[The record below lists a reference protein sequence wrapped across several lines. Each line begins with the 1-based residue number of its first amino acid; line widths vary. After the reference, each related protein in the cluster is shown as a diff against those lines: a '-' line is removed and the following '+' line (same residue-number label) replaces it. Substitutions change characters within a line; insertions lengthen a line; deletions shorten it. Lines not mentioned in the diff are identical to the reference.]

1 MDTRRFGWY
10 IVLDLY
16 ERYLWKG
23 HSRGRW
29 KNAAC
34 HNVQTTSLGQC
45 YEPNATSLRSQSRL
59 EEVCGVEQGRTA
71 LRSEYIRTAIGW
83 QITSTWTHSMRVFN
97 PSLIIYGTEAKPDQ
111 GQPGNK
117 FSQQSPEITIEKW
130 CVMHLPKL
138 LSMMEEY
145 NFRPSLKYCNRS
157 WLVRLFCFDSR
168 NYLIVSIP

>member
-83 QITSTWTHSMRVFN
+83 QITSTWTYSMRVLN
-97 PSLIIYGTEAKPDQ
+97 PSLIIYGTEAQ
-111 GQPGNK
+111 GQPRNK
-117 FSQQSPEITIEKW
+117 FSQQSPETTIEKW
-130 CVMHLPKL
+130 WWCICRSCSPSPRSIIFAWV
-138 LSMMEEY
+138 LSIA
-145 NFRPSLKYCNRS
+145 PDLDWSVHIVLT
-157 WLVRLFCFDSR
+157 LG